1 MRFLKI
7 TGSFTNSAAII
18 SLLFIIVMGGFLFI
32 FYRQLPPQLPL
43 FYSRPWGERQLVS
56 PSTLLFLPSLS
67 LVVLIVNILISRF
80 LIAYPFLINV
90 LFGGGALFSFLSLV
104 DLIKII
110 TTII

>member
-1 MRFLKI
+1 MRFLKLAN
-7 TGSFTNSAAII
+7 SFASLAVFF
-18 SLLFIIVMGGFLFI
+18 SLLFIMAMGGFFFI
-32 FYRQLPPQLPL
+32 FYRQLPPQVPL

-56 PSTLLFLPSLS
+56 PYALLFLPSLS
-67 LVVLIVNILISRF
+67 LVLLIVNVLISRF
-80 LIAYPFLINV
+80 LIAYPFLVNV

>member
-1 MRFLKI
+1 MRFLKF
-7 TGSFTNSAAII
+7 TGSLTNLAVVI
-18 SLLFIIVMGGFLFI
+18 SLLFIVIMGGFFFI
-32 FYRQLPPQLPL
+32 FYRQLPPHVPL

-67 LVVLIVNILISRF
+67 LAVLIINILISRF
-80 LIAYPFLINV
+80 LMAYSFLINV
-90 LFGGGALFSFLSLV
+90 LFWGGALFSFLSLI